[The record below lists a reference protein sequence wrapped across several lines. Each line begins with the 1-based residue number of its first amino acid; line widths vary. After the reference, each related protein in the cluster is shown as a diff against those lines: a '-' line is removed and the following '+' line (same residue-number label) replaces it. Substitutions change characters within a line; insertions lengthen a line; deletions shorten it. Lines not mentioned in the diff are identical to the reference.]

1 MPVHEVAHAADA
13 VYIVSEYIEGGDLR
27 TYLDSTSLTYRNVA
41 ELCATI
47 AGALHYA
54 HNRGIVH
61 RDLKPANVLMDADHQ
76 PHIADF
82 GLAKWTKDAAEMTAT
97 GQVLGTPAY
106 MSPEQARGRA
116 ADVDRRSD
124 VYSVGVM
131 LYEMITGR
139 LPFSGELTEVLRAVA
154 RRSAGPPA
162 LYSSRRSARPGHDLP
177 QGDGK
182 GSGAAVPNRIHLADD
197 LQRFLA
203 GEPILARPAGL
214 PEKCWRWCKRRPA
227 VAVSLLLLMFLVC
240 AG

>member
-1 MPVHEVAHAADA
+1 MAAAAQLRHPNIVPVHEVAHAADA

-41 ELCATI
+41 ELFATI

-139 LPFSGELTEVLRAVA
+139 LPFSGELTEVLIAPI
-154 RRSAGPPA
+154 RRSTRVICHDVPRATWPRFA
-162 LYSSRRSARPGHDLP
+162 SRRWNER
-177 QGDGK
+177 
-182 GSGAAVPNRIHLADD
+182 AATL
-197 LQRFLA
+197 
-203 GEPILARPAGL
+203 
-214 PEKCWRWCKRRPA
+214 
-227 VAVSLLLLMFLVC
+227 
-240 AG
+240 